1 MNLTRELLGGGYSKK
16 MTYKES
22 IQTEVTRTYILLSIY
37 RCASCLE
44 LLGGGDHDYI
54 VHKKKSLGGDDHDYK
69 IHKKVCFMY
78 FDHDLKIHKKKILG
92 GDDHDIKVHK
102 KKLLG
107 GDDHDLKAHKKK
119 LLGGDDHDLK
129 AHKKK
134 LLGGDDHDLKTHKK
148 KLLGKDDHDL
158 RIHKKKQLGGDDHD
172 MKAHRKKQLGGDDH
186 DMKNHSKK
194 YSRNRIYIDHFH
206 GFMENFNRSYPSKK
220 EYKKRYRVFR
230 TNMKKIKLLQRNEM
244 GTAKYAS
251 EFRKLLG
258 FRPELK
264 SGSYMQP
271 AEIPVEEPPK
281 EFDWRTR
288 GVVTEVKNQG
298 MCGSCWA
305 FSVTGNVEGQWAIKH
320 KMLYSLS
327 EQELVDCDKT
337 DEGCNGGLPENA
349 YKAIEDLGG
358 LETERAYPYEAVN
371 DKCNLDPKMIKVKVN
386 GSVEL
391 PEDEDKMKSWLV
403 KNGPISIGINANALQ
418 FYVGGV
424 SHPFKFLCN
433 PDSLDHGMLIVGYGV
448 HITKYLHRYQPYW
461 IVKNSWG
468 DDWGEKGYYRVYRG
482 DGTCGLNKMATS
494 ATVP

>member
-1 MNLTRELLGGGYSKK
+1 KIR
-16 MTYKES
+16 
-22 IQTEVTRTYILLSIY
+22 
-37 RCASCLE
+37 
-44 LLGGGDHDYI
+44 
-54 VHKKKSLGGDDHDYK
+54 GGDDHD
-69 IHKKVCFMY
+69 
-78 FDHDLKIHKKKILG
+78 L
-92 GDDHDIKVHK
+92 KVHK

-107 GDDHDLKAHKKK
+107 GDDHDLKVHKKK

-129 AHKKK
+129 V
-134 LLGGDDHDLKTHKK
+134 HKK

-230 TNMKKIKLLQRNEM
+230 TNLKKIKLLQRNEM

-358 LETERAYPYEAVN
+358 LETEKAYPYEAVN
-371 DKCNLDPKMIKVKVN
+371 DKCNLDPKMLAREEWSNIYWDKCQCFAVFASVSAILDLEEFM
-386 GSVEL
+386 GSGL
-391 PEDEDKMKSWLV
+391 
-403 KNGPISIGINANALQ
+403 
-418 FYVGGV
+418 GGEAY
-424 SHPFKFLCN
+424 PLFDKFL
-433 PDSLDHGMLIVGYGV
+433 PF
-448 HITKYLHRYQPYW
+448 W

-468 DDWGEKGYYRVYRG
+468 NNWGEQGYYRVYRG